1 MQGPPSLTLI
11 AGTGAILDTADVV
24 PLRTVWT
31 AGRLAHKPVTACPG
45 SLLGAPRAND
55 FQQLAD
61 GYGQADGD
69 HVSSRTDP
77 DDAERL
83 IGTFGSVIRRCCEE
97 RGPCPPRA
105 RKEGH
110 RRQFTV
116 AHGATG
122 SALDLCSRR
131 SAGRGHLLCKQGVSQ
146 LALPPPSRTTDL
158 GDDKP

>member
-1 MQGPPSLTLI
+1 MPLACQLSECHFQKTTKTLPVTRKLSTLVRGPPSLTLI

-31 AGRLAHKPVTACPG
+31 AGPLAHKPVTACPG

-97 RGPCPPRA
+97 QGRLAGVRWSPVNGQVGVGPGGWA
-105 RKEGH
+105 E
-110 RRQFTV
+110 
-116 AHGATG
+116 
-122 SALDLCSRR
+122 
-131 SAGRGHLLCKQGVSQ
+131 
-146 LALPPPSRTTDL
+146 
-158 GDDKP
+158 